1 VLEAI
6 VAGAMVIG
14 SGLLALTGN
23 RFIKNIKTRL
33 QHREERNH
41 YHQERYRAYK
51 EFLEVASKLIS
62 MDEESIT
69 DTEQTLINA
78 LMDTYPSIRFLATQ
92 PVYEA
97 AWDFLVSVQEIRV
110 SGSSLGSREFAILNE
125 KRATFVNAAQKELG
139 APINGSDS

>member
-1 VLEAI
+1 
-6 VAGAMVIG
+6 
-14 SGLLALTGN
+14 
-23 RFIKNIKTRL
+23 
-33 QHREERNH
+33 
-41 YHQERYRAYK
+41 
-51 EFLEVASKLIS
+51 

-110 SGSSLGSREFAILNE
+110 GGSSLGSREFAILNE
-125 KRATFVNAAQKELG
+125 KRKTFVDAARKELG
-139 APINGSDS
+139 VPINGNDS

>member
-1 VLEAI
+1 MLEAI

-14 SGLLALTGN
+14 GGLLALAGN

-41 YHQERYRAYK
+41 YHQERYMAYK

-62 MDEESIT
+62 MDEESVT

-78 LMDTYPSIRFLATQ
+78 LMDTYSSIRFLATQ

-97 AWDFLVSVQEIRV
+97 ARDFLVSVQKIRV

-125 KRATFVNAAQKELG
+125 KRETFVNAARKELG